1 MCVCTIPSKVL
12 NPIRRNLPVRLCLDF
27 WTIYDSRIPRTANNV
42 RHCFLAWCPPRNWS
56 CSTWIATWLV
66 GFIEPTEQ
74 RDSKQTKTDQGQ
86 KRNHKKHKERPRKN
100 TELAIMVF
108 VNGTNLLARRFVPLA
123 AAVTPARPVPAPPIV
138 LLLLFCAPPKFMPVV
153 VVGGTTPS
161 NTIRKKKG
169 RNF

>member
-1 MCVCTIPSKVL
+1 MVSAAELVVFDMD
-12 NPIRRNLPVRLCLDF
+12 RNVAG
-27 WTIYDSRIPRTANNV
+27 RIQIKNR
-42 RHCFLAWCPPRNWS
+42 
-56 CSTWIATWLV
+56 
-66 GFIEPTEQ
+66 Q
-74 RDSKQTKTDQGQ
+74 RDTKQTKTDQGQ
-86 KRNHKKHKERPRKN
+86 KRNHKEHKERPRKN

-108 VNGTNLLARRFVPLA
+108 VNGTSLLARRFVPLA

-169 RNF
+169 RNFIKKEPSQ